1 MLSKFKAFVKKE
13 VTLCIAFLAAAISM
27 LIVPPDAAYWGY
39 MDWRTLALLYALM
52 VVVAGLTNA
61 GVFSTMAHVLCV
73 RASSVR
79 AMGAVLVG
87 LCFVTSLFLTN
98 DVTLLTFVPFAV
110 VVLSMAGEMKSL
122 AWVVVLQTAAANVGS
137 CLTPIGNPQNMYL
150 HSHFNMTMGEFFSA
164 TAPTWCFSAVLL
176 AVLCCVILPK
186 KKLSVFLGEAPGL
199 DKKALTLYLVLFL
212 VCMLV
217 VFRVLTWPVMLGVL
231 VAVLLV
237 LDRKAL
243 LRADFLLLVTFVC
256 FFIFSGNLRRMDAVA
271 QVLQSLLQGHEMVV
285 GAAVSQV
292 ISNVPAAIL
301 LSGFTD
307 NAKALLLGVNIGGLG
322 TPIASLASL
331 ISLKLYAQSEGADSR
346 GYMGKFLAVNFGL
359 LGILLALGALLQ

>member
-1 MLSKFKAFVKKE
+1 MFSKIKAFVKKE
-13 VTLCIAFLAAAISM
+13 VTLCAAFVAAVISS
-27 LIVPPDAAYWGY
+27 LIVPPDAAYWDY
-39 MDWRTLALLYALM
+39 MDWRTLALLYSLM
-52 VVVAGLTNA
+52 VVVAGASNA

-73 RASSVR
+73 KASSVR

-110 VVLSMAGEMKSL
+110 VVLSMAGEIKSL

-150 HSHFNMTMGEFFSA
+150 HSHFNMTVGEFFLDTVPIWGLSG
-164 TAPTWCFSAVLL
+164 VLL
-176 AVLCCVILPK
+176 AVLCGVILPG

-199 DKKALTLYLVLFL
+199 DKKSLMLYLVLFL

-217 VFRVLTWPVMLGVL
+217 VFRVLAWPVMLGVL
-231 VAVLLV
+231 VAVLLIF
-237 LDRKAL
+237 DRKAL

-271 QVLQSLLQGHEMVV
+271 QVLQRLLNGHEMLV

-301 LSGFTD
+301 LSGFTE
-307 NAKALLLGVNIGGLG
+307 NAKALLIGVNVGGLG

-331 ISLKLYAQSEGADSR
+331 ISLKLYAQSEGAEPR
-346 GYMGKFLAVNFGL
+346 GYMGKFLVVNFGL
-359 LGILLALGALLQ
+359 LAVLLAAGALLE